1 MDGPLSPF
9 GLASCIL
16 GNISGLASS
25 IKKDPPEYVFCGA
38 VLLCKGAI
46 LTAGGGD
53 DCLAAGGVD
62 TCLAGAGAAATD
74 LKGMSRGVAGS

>member
-16 GNISGLASS
+16 GIICGLASS
-25 IKKDPPEYVFCGA
+25 IKNDPPENVFCGA
-38 VLLCKGAI
+38 ALLGEGAI
-46 LTAGGGD
+46 LAAGGGD

-62 TCLAGAGAAATD
+62 ICLAGAGAAATD
-74 LKGMSRGVAGS
+74 FKGMSRGVAGS